1 MINKKKVFGYV
12 MAGALGLNMLGAS
25 STFAAEKETHS
36 STGVEA
42 SVSHDKT
49 TVSIELKKLQTEA
62 KKLNIKVD
70 GKKADVLKKEIE
82 EGQNL
87 HKQAKKLG
95 LEPDGKTPDTLK
107 KEIEECQNLHKQAKK
122 LGLEPDGKTPDTLKK
137 EIEEGQNLHKQAK
150 KLGLKVD
157 GKTLS
162 TLKIEIQQH
171 LKL

>member
-1 MINKKKVFGYV
+1 MINKKKVLGYV
-12 MAGALGLNMLGAS
+12 MVGALGLNMLGAT
-25 STFAAEKETHS
+25 STFAAEKETSNKTHS
-36 STGVEA
+36 SSRVEA

-49 TVSIELKKLQTEA
+49 TVNIELKKLQTEA

-82 EGQNL
+82 E
-87 HKQAKKLG
+87 
-95 LEPDGKTPDTLK
+95 
-107 KEIEECQNLHKQAKK
+107 CQNLHKQAKK
-122 LGLEPDGKTPDTLKK
+122 LGLEPDGKTPGTLKK
-137 EIEEGQNLHKQAK
+137 EIEEYQTLQKQAK

-162 TLKIEIQQH
+162 ILKIEVQQH

>member
-25 STFAAEKETHS
+25 STFAAEKEISSKTHS

-70 GKKADVLKKEIE
+70 GKKADVLKKEIQ

-95 LEPDGKTPDTLK
+95 LEVDGKTPDTLK

-122 LGLEPDGKTPDTLKK
+122 LGLE
-137 EIEEGQNLHKQAK
+137 
-150 KLGLKVD
+150 VD

-171 LKL
+171 LKLKI